1 MLIELRLWR
10 SFVVLAEELNFRR
23 AADRLGVSQP
33 ALTKQMKELEDRLG
47 VDLFRREPRGVEP
60 TMAAEAAMPE
70 ARALLDAAARLERQ
84 ARDAQETTARAVT
97 VGALEYVAR
106 GMLPDAIARAR
117 VIDPTLRVSVQD
129 MTLAAAEAAAADG
142 RVDLG
147 LAIAPVKEPVLV
159 AKPLVSG
166 HWMIV
171 VPTDHRLACQ
181 ATVPVSALAG
191 EQLILFAR
199 RAGPERYDALVRML
213 EAHAKGFGI
222 AYHAQDPS
230 VGPEM
235 TASGVGLFLAA
246 SYVLP
251 PLPATVVARPVD
263 GLGDPLTLSLVW
275 RRDRMRPAL
284 RALVDGFLNRG
295 GDR

>member
-10 SFVVLAEELNFRR
+10 SFVVLADELNFRR

-47 VDLFRREPRGVEP
+47 AVLFRREPRGVER
-60 TMAAEAAMPE
+60 TEAAVAALPG

-84 ARDAQETTARAVT
+84 VREAQDTTAGAVT
-97 VGALEYVAR
+97 IGALEYVAR
-106 GMLPDAIARAR
+106 GMLPGAIARAR
-117 VIDPTLRVSVQD
+117 GHEPTLRVTVQD

-147 LAIAPVKEPVLV
+147 LAIAPVREPVLV

-166 HWMIV
+166 CWMV
-171 VPTDHRLACQ
+171 VMPSDHRLASDDS
-181 ATVPVSALAG
+181 VPVEALAR
-191 EQLILFAR
+191 EPLILFAR
-199 RAGPERYDALVRML
+199 RAGPDRYDALVRML
-213 EAHAKGFGI
+213 EARAKGFTI
-222 AYHAQDPS
+222 AYHAQDPL

-251 PLPATVVARPVD
+251 ALPAALVARPVD
-263 GLGDPLTLSLVW
+263 GLGEPLTLCLVW

-284 RALVDGFLNRG
+284 RALIDGFLAG
-295 GDR
+295 VDDR